1 MTVRKKLLIPV
12 VTQAFVV
19 VLVLGLTTWAV
30 SISRTS
36 LEESTKLT
44 ETAAVA
50 KSALETIEMYY
61 STPIPSEQLETSLQ
75 VELQKVRTV
84 LPSEETGRLDR
95 VDGHVEEMIAK
106 KTRNV
111 EIERQLLELTGAS
124 RTQSDNYI
132 QSMVAKLVDPET
144 SASVTAME
152 KQVILGAHIN
162 TCSNDNVEK
171 LFYSTAFHPEAKDK
185 LLAYIQK
192 GIENAKVDA
201 RRLENTPFKA
211 LPLAALESNQKL
223 DTLAREYV
231 ANSETMDR
239 AKVACDQEMG
249 SLVGDLAE
257 REQASRAATGNRIF
271 NAFVLI
277 ALLVTLVGVA
287 TVILSVLLGRQIG
300 RTLRTLV
307 SEVQGLSHAA
317 VNGDLQ
323 HRGNPELVGSEF
335 QPIVEGINGTLDAVV
350 GPLEMAAEYVDRISK
365 GDIPPTITD
374 TYRGD
379 FNEIKNSLNRCIDTL
394 NHLVVGM
401 HEMAESQKAGD
412 IEAYLDTEQYAGVY
426 EQVAEGVNL
435 GVRLHIDNI
444 LKILGILSSYADGD
458 FAPVLDKL
466 PGKQVVAN
474 EMMDGLRNS
483 LLALTEDVDFLAGA
497 VVAGQLDARVDP
509 DKYRGKY
516 REIILGMNATLEGV
530 DQPIQEINAILHQM
544 ADKDFSRSVTQEY
557 PGVFGQLRDNANLVS
572 ENMRTAL
579 SNVLDSARQFSEGAR
594 VVAESSQTLAAG
606 AQTQSASVEEM
617 TASLEQLAQ
626 SVNAVT
632 ENATLASTVANETNQ
647 FAEQGGDAVQRSIAA
662 METIRASS
670 QQIREIIQV
679 ISEIASQT
687 NLLALNAAIEAARAG
702 EHGMGFAVVADEV
715 RKLAE
720 RSNQAAREVS
730 SLIEESSQRVE
741 EGAELSNETGD
752 ALKQIIKAAEE
763 TASKIAEIA
772 VVTAEQATRANEVST
787 VIQSVSQVT
796 EQTATSSE
804 EMAASSEEL
813 GTQATVLQNLASQFK
828 VRN

>member
-1 MTVRKKLLIPV
+1 
-12 VTQAFVV
+12 
-19 VLVLGLTTWAV
+19 
-30 SISRTS
+30 
-36 LEESTKLT
+36 
-44 ETAAVA
+44 
-50 KSALETIEMYY
+50 MYY

-111 EIERQLLELTGAS
+111 SKSSGQLLELTGAS
-124 RTQSDNYI
+124 RAQSDNYI

-201 RRLENTPFKA
+201 KRLENTPFKA

-249 SLVGDLAE
+249 SLVGDLAQ

-374 TYRGD
+374 TYRGRFQRD
-379 FNEIKNSLNRCIDTL
+379 QEQSESLHR
-394 NHLVVGM
+394 
-401 HEMAESQKAGD
+401 
-412 IEAYLDTEQYAGVY
+412 Y
-426 EQVAEGVNL
+426 
-435 GVRLHIDNI
+435 
-444 LKILGILSSYADGD
+444 
-458 FAPVLDKL
+458 
-466 PGKQVVAN
+466 
-474 EMMDGLRNS
+474 
-483 LLALTEDVDFLAGA
+483 
-497 VVAGQLDARVDP
+497 
-509 DKYRGKY
+509 
-516 REIILGMNATLEGV
+516 
-530 DQPIQEINAILHQM
+530 
-544 ADKDFSRSVTQEY
+544 
-557 PGVFGQLRDNANLVS
+557 
-572 ENMRTAL
+572 
-579 SNVLDSARQFSEGAR
+579 
-594 VVAESSQTLAAG
+594 
-606 AQTQSASVEEM
+606 
-617 TASLEQLAQ
+617 AQ
-626 SVNAVT
+626 SSRRRNARH
-632 ENATLASTVANETNQ
+632 
-647 FAEQGGDAVQRSIAA
+647 GG
-662 METIRASS
+662 
-670 QQIREIIQV
+670 
-679 ISEIASQT
+679 
-687 NLLALNAAIEAARAG
+687 
-702 EHGMGFAVVADEV
+702 
-715 RKLAE
+715 KP
-720 RSNQAAREVS
+720 
-730 SLIEESSQRVE
+730 
-741 EGAELSNETGD
+741 EG
-752 ALKQIIKAAEE
+752 
-763 TASKIAEIA
+763 
-772 VVTAEQATRANEVST
+772 R
-787 VIQSVSQVT
+787 
-796 EQTATSSE
+796 
-804 EMAASSEEL
+804 
-813 GTQATVLQNLASQFK
+813 
-828 VRN
+828 RY